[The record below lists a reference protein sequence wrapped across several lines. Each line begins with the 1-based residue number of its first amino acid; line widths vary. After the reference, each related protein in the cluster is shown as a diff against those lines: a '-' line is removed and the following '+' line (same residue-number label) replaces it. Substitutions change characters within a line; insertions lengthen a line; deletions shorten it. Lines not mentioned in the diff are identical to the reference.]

1 MLGGFAA
8 VGCCCAAGFLDYYLW
23 GRHSYL
29 IYFSV
34 GILLL
39 ALVLFVPAMESLFLV
54 SPLNGFDLLCVLGL
68 AFAPTLLIQLTRIF
82 QGR

>member
-1 MLGGFAA
+1 MGGALWWLLAAA
-8 VGCCCAAGFLDYYLW
+8 VSGSWLM
-23 GRHSYL
+23 
-29 IYFSV
+29 
-34 GILLL
+34 LL